1 MTTPVAQLIGRA
13 RLFSPGAVYTVP
25 RIPRSVESRRS
36 GTVTSPPRARPAR
49 LRHVPPHLRRGV
61 RPETAGS
68 PGPALGP
75 RVQAEKRS
83 SDQRPPSL
91 LQAAVT
97 AEVTAHSV
105 EPARARWPGKIA

>member
-1 MTTPVAQLIGRA
+1 MTNTVAQLLGPTHACLAQGLSTQCREYRVAWSRGGAGR
-13 RLFSPGAVYTVP
+13 
-25 RIPRSVESRRS
+25 SRPLRKLGPHGC
-36 GTVTSPPRARPAR
+36 GTF
-49 LRHVPPHLRRGV
+49 PHLQRGV

-75 RVQAEKRS
+75 RGQAEKLS